1 MQLCYDKTLFTKLVV
16 HNLLTPE
23 LTPYLAQDLEKMK
36 KDPGGATGA
45 KRPIAASY
53 QPGEIGD
60 KQPHAW
66 AAKAPQALLQFL
78 SLRRVLFHCH
88 KYEEYWK
95 WRICS

>member
-53 QPGEIGD
+53 QPG
-60 KQPHAW
+60 
-66 AAKAPQALLQFL
+66 
-78 SLRRVLFHCH
+78 R
-88 KYEEYWK
+88 
-95 WRICS
+95 